1 MSDDES
7 TTMATEPPKRASG
20 RIRKQP
26 EMYTASPY
34 ASSGKRKRSNENE
47 THDENQSQDGDE
59 PEESDDEMDE
69 EPDEEELREQRRAA
83 RKPRGSAPKKP
94 AQKKPKST
102 KKAKAFNLA
111 DAESAGGLFAE
122 VFASGEALQ
131 DLAGQWLRRFS
142 DHESKALA
150 EVVNFVLRCVG
161 SEGEV
166 TDHDIEDPDAAT
178 NKLDDLRADYQ
189 ASNPTEYPLIAKGKV
204 SATYRAAITGF
215 FHSLIKAMA
224 VDGVLYNNPV
234 LMENVQIWIS
244 TMSSAPNRAFRHT
257 ATVVALCIVTAL
269 CEVAR

>member
-131 DLAGQWLRRFS
+131 DLAGQWLRRF
-142 DHESKALA
+142 
-150 EVVNFVLRCVG
+150 
-161 SEGEV
+161 
-166 TDHDIEDPDAAT
+166 
-178 NKLDDLRADYQ
+178 
-189 ASNPTEYPLIAKGKV
+189 
-204 SATYRAAITGF
+204 
-215 FHSLIKAMA
+215 
-224 VDGVLYNNPV
+224 
-234 LMENVQIWIS
+234 
-244 TMSSAPNRAFRHT
+244 
-257 ATVVALCIVTAL
+257 
-269 CEVAR
+269 